1 MTCLRKRRNASN
13 MRTRNAAENKSYYAF
28 ERMLGI
34 AGPMM
39 PEHGCL
45 WVVGIGEDNVL
56 AFTEFGIDNLQDSII
71 ATRESMKKK

>member
-1 MTCLRKRRNASN
+1 M
-13 MRTRNAAENKSYYAF
+13 AAISRVYTIGHVAK
-28 ERMLGI
+28 MLGEDEEFLWEI

-56 AFTEFGIDNLQDSII
+56 AFTEFGIDNLRDSII
-71 ATRESMKKK
+71 ATRESMKTK

>member
-1 MTCLRKRRNASN
+1 
-13 MRTRNAAENKSYYAF
+13 
-28 ERMLGI
+28 MLGEDEEFLWEI
-34 AGPMM
+34 AGHMM

-45 WVVGIGEDNVL
+45 WVFGIGEDSVL